1 MQVYLGDKAQLEGV
15 IGGKDEALLS
25 RLLAAGDGADED
37 AIDPEIFRA
46 IINGGPFDEEDA
58 DEYTAAMHL
67 ICSILGDQSIDS
79 VVFHFQSCPDIVD
92 IFYDWAFED
101 LLPEPEGSGCAIWTK
116 ESNADEL
123 DERIED
129 KGADFIDEDS
139 GEIDRDEVDDETY
152 WMNESRLAGKDL
164 IFFWG
169 V

>member
-15 IGGKDEALLS
+15 IGSKDEALLS
-25 RLLAAGDGADED
+25 RLLDAGDGTGD
-37 AIDPEIFRA
+37 AIDPKVLRA
-46 IINGGPFDEEDA
+46 IIDGGPFDEEDA

-67 ICSILGDQSIDS
+67 ICSVLGGQSIDS

-101 LLPEPEGSGCAIWTK
+101 LLPEPEDSGCAIWTK
-116 ESNADEL
+116 ESNAEQL
-123 DERIED
+123 DERNAD
-129 KGADFIDEDS
+129 NGAELIDENS
-139 GEIDRDEVDDETY
+139 EGPDRDEVDETY
-152 WMNESRLAGKDL
+152 WMSESKLAGKDL